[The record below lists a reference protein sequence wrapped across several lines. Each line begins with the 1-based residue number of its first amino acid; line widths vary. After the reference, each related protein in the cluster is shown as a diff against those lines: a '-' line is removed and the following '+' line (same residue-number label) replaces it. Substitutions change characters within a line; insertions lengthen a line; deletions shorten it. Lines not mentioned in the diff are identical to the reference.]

1 MSSPRAPHFHFKLS
15 ESPYG
20 NSAVAGAQPTMCCVC
35 CQKSRI
41 LCSFDVDYTSRSDI
55 METTSPHSSTS
66 LKQIVATLHVYL
78 CSTHAAL
85 AGDYKPKGCDYRSST
100 SSLIRH
106 IKHLEHK

>member
-20 NSAVAGAQPTMCCVC
+20 NSAVTGAQSTLCCVC
-35 CQKSRI
+35 GLKTRI
-41 LCSFDVDYTSRSDI
+41 MRSFDVDYTSRSELTDA
-55 METTSPHSSTS
+55 SPHTQSS

-85 AGDYKPKGCDYRSST
+85 AQDYKPKGYDYRSST

-106 IKHLEHK
+106 IKRLESK